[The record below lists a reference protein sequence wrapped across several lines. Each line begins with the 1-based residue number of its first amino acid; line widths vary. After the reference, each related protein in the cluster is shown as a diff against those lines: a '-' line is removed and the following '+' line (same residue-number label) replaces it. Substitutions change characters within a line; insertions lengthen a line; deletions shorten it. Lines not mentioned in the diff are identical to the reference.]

1 MKRTMALDALGVVSV
16 LIPLVMFGAC
26 GSSGNGGAGGS
37 AGGTGKVDGGSGGS
51 SGSTLDANVP
61 DGSIQSEVGAAS
73 GNGGAGGSAGG
84 TGKVDGGSGGSSGST
99 LDANVPSGG
108 SGGSTRDAGGAD
120 VPATSDTA
128 IALDTGSPVDGAADW
143 SGVDAPATDGT
154 QAAHCLSACNA
165 NATCVSGDGGEATCA
180 CNPGYFG
187 DGYSCSDV
195 AVSLAGL
202 RWELPCNDT
211 TYEPTV
217 CGCAA
222 SATDTKTIGGVSTA
236 AYDVTL
242 RFRGV
247 VEENT
252 CTGGVQD
259 GFWCVGGSMGGSW
272 NAYKLT
278 TTHDGQK
285 DQVFYLNAGSSGL
298 FHSYA
303 IDYQRT
309 LRIYG
314 GSIVHLD
321 AQTGDSREVKNISAD
336 TNGQPFVIPGVAPAP
351 LAFNGQFIQVD
362 VVSIVQVSP

>member
-1 MKRTMALDALGVVSV
+1 
-16 LIPLVMFGAC
+16 
-26 GSSGNGGAGGS
+26 
-37 AGGTGKVDGGSGGS
+37 
-51 SGSTLDANVP
+51 LDANVP

-108 SGGSTRDAGGAD
+108 SGGSTRDAGSAD

-187 DGYSCSDV
+187 DGYSCTDV